1 MWLDP
6 WDCRWGVFH
15 KGTKSDSAGSPL
27 QVYLGTYRCSEGG
40 GGGGPRSPPQQ
51 AQAWPAKGC
60 ITQPLSCSA
69 SLIAA
74 RKRTFLGPKKG
85 RRSPLSQ
92 EIHSWVPS
100 FICKTFFES
109 YAMLCTE
116 GGWTPGL
123 GPWETGNYRAVTLY
137 QHVSQ
142 TKSFGCPKSLMTMVI
157 NVPYFIGKE
166 IEVQRGWMPC
176 PKCPGAWLPPP
187 HRWLLQMGLG
197 KPEGPRDL
205 CLWSK
210 RSKRFYDEE
219 LAFFAIIF
227 SCMHSGVFQK
237 LQDLRSHNKRSWGI
251 LVSSADICKN
261 VEQYYSP
268 YYFFILK
275 MFFIRIL
282 YATMRCVC
290 CYF

>member
-1 MWLDP
+1 MHHP
-6 WDCRWGVFH
+6 
-15 KGTKSDSAGSPL
+15 T
-27 QVYLGTYRCSEGG
+27 SELLSFSNSSKKTDF
-40 GGGGPRSPPQQ
+40 PRSQEGPQESSVTRDSFMGAFIYLQ
-51 AQAWPAKGC
+51 KLLWGS
-60 ITQPLSCSA
+60 TLCSA
-69 SLIAA
+69 L
-74 RKRTFLGPKKG
+74 KENEPLGSALERPG
-85 RRSPLSQ
+85 MIELL
-92 EIHSWVPS
+92 
-100 FICKTFFES
+100 
-109 YAMLCTE
+109 LCT
-116 GGWTPGL
+116 
-123 GPWETGNYRAVTLY
+123 A
-137 QHVSQ
+137 VSQ
-142 TKSFGCPKSLMTMVI
+142 MKSFGCPRSLMTMVI

-166 IEVQRGWMPC
+166 MEVQRGWMPC